1 MCHAIQ
7 HSTFEDLKMNLCTCR
22 EDATYRDV
30 GFVLKMMRRHQCLG
44 ADRNAMGKIY
54 VDVDLGM

>member
-1 MCHAIQ
+1 M
-7 HSTFEDLKMNLCTCR
+7 CTCR